1 MRQESGERSKGT
13 PKGTLKGPLPA
24 FDVFLEILRGASLH
38 RAEVA
43 DVLGEEFVYV
53 RKVDGPNG
61 PYELELIPFSEIS
74 LENYM
79 TLSPTGLSHY
89 VGGVPVSF
97 EPLQRWL
104 NEREAYRSLRKIR
117 FFQAKVGEVPHCSR
131 NPWIEILVFATA
143 FPGPFFQIQLA
154 DFCTGLSSYEGLHQ
168 LAQCWSSWK
177 NGRSRSNGGRTCFS
191 AAFLVLLLG

>member
-1 MRQESGERSKGT
+1 MNSFLCNQESEGEGSKGT
-13 PKGTLKGPLPA
+13 PKGTLKGNTSPRAA

-79 TLSPTGLSHY
+79 TLSPTGLTHY
-89 VGGVPVSF
+89 LGGLPVSF

-117 FFQAKVGEVPHCSR
+117 FFQAGKVGKSESR
-131 NPWIEILVFATA
+131 
-143 FPGPFFQIQLA
+143 
-154 DFCTGLSSYEGLHQ
+154 
-168 LAQCWSSWK
+168 
-177 NGRSRSNGGRTCFS
+177 
-191 AAFLVLLLG
+191 

>member
-1 MRQESGERSKGT
+1 MKRCFFCEESEGEGSKGT
-13 PKGTLKGPLPA
+13 PKGTLRVQGSPRAA
-24 FDVFLEILRGASLH
+24 FDVFLEILRGASDVHLH

-79 TLSPTGLSHY
+79 TLSPTGLAHY
-89 VGGVPVSF
+89 VGGFPVSF

-117 FFQAKVGEVPHCSR
+117 FFQAVGKSVKFR
-131 NPWIEILVFATA
+131 RLKLLV
-143 FPGPFFQIQLA
+143 
-154 DFCTGLSSYEGLHQ
+154 
-168 LAQCWSSWK
+168 
-177 NGRSRSNGGRTCFS
+177 
-191 AAFLVLLLG
+191 V